1 MMRILPNGWFRGDM
15 SKLSEEQL
23 QEIKLCDERT
33 SLYNGRN
40 EILWGLAYKA
50 ESLGYNNPKDC
61 PETKEQF
68 EIVMTSYNKKIE
80 VIDK

>member
-1 MMRILPNGWFRGDM
+1 MLYILPNGWFHGDM
-15 SKLSEEQL
+15 SKLSGEQL
-23 QEIKLCDERT
+23 QEIKSCDERT

-40 EILWGLAYKA
+40 EILRGLAYKA
-50 ESLGYNNPKDC
+50 ESLGYDNPKDC

-68 EIVMTSYNKKIE
+68 KIVMTSYNKKIK